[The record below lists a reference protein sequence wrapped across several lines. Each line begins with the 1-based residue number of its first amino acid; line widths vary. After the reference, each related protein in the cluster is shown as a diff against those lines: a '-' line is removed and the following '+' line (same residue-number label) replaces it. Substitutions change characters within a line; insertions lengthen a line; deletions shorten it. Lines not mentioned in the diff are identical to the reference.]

1 MITKMIFSVKNQN
14 NNKSA
19 LKLITGI
26 TFCLMCFQ
34 LNAAEVT
41 TGAKSSSGNLNGPSN
56 KPSDFSKGGSI
67 SSEPRFLDGGGI
79 VRETDFSRE
88 IGTSRELEGLKPAG
102 FSNKIIFTT
111 SVAHDSNP
119 ALDDSRK
126 RSTWIYSFI
135 PQLLLDYTGEVNSYY
150 LDAALLVQR
159 HSNEQILADR
169 EDPSL
174 RLGWD
179 RTYESG
185 MFGLYANYSESSS
198 RGEELRTAGVFSGN
212 SGIENTHRVRQYGAR
227 WEHMIAPRWSL
238 STNGEYSKESFSGGG
253 VALIDFTS
261 LDIRSKLNY
270 AYTERLDTYLQVGF
284 AQIRPDQTFRD
295 TDLTRLALGADYQL
309 SEALK
314 VSSRAG
320 IYHLSGRQSDTD
332 WEAGVQARYVAGQM
346 GYVAELN
353 RELGTASIGGFQKSD
368 TFRLGWLYD
377 INEFNKLNVNYA
389 FVKFKQDAQVGLL
402 KSETQEISAFYD
414 RILPGNWRGQANIT
428 FRENKIDSRNHGNIV
443 GVSLIYDGL
452 SF

>member
-1 MITKMIFSVKNQN
+1 MIIKILPSIKYQNFIKSVLQ
-14 NNKSA
+14 
-19 LKLITGI
+19 LITGSA
-26 TFCLMCFQ
+26 FCLIFFQ

-41 TGAKSSSGNLNGPSN
+41 TGAKSASENPNDPS
-56 KPSDFSKGGSI
+56 KKSSDFSTGGSI
-67 SSEPRFLDGGGI
+67 SSEPSFLDDGRI
-79 VRETDFSRE
+79 IRETDFSRDARASKE
-88 IGTSRELEGLKPAG
+88 IIGIKPAG
-102 FSNKIIFTT
+102 FSNKILFTT
-111 SVAHDSNP
+111 SVAHDSNA
-119 ALDDSRK
+119 ALDSRDK
-126 RSTWIYSFI
+126 SVWIYSFI
-135 PQLLLDYTGEVNSYY
+135 PRLLLDYTGEANSYY

-159 HSNEQILADR
+159 HSNEQILTDR
-169 EDPSL
+169 EDPTL
-174 RLGWD
+174 LLGWD

-185 MFGLYANYSESSS
+185 VFGLYANYNESSS
-198 RGEELRTAGVFSGN
+198 RGEELRTSGVFSG
-212 SGIENTHRVRQYGAR
+212 SDGSDNTERVRRYGAR
-227 WEHMIAPRWSL
+227 WEHVIAPRWSL
-238 STNGEYSKESFSGGG
+238 STNGEYAKENFSGGG

-261 LDIRSKLNY
+261 LDLRSKLNY
-270 AYTERLDTYLQVGF
+270 AYTERLDTSLQIGF

-320 IYHLSGRQSDTD
+320 VYNLSGRQSDTD
-332 WEAGVQARYVAGQM
+332 WEAGVQVRYQAGQM

-377 INEFNKLNVNYA
+377 ISELDKLNVNYA

-402 KSETQEISAFYD
+402 KSETQEIGAFYD
-414 RILPGNWRGQANIT
+414 RILRGNWRGQANIT
-428 FRENKIDSRNHGNIV
+428 YRENKRDSRNDGNIV